1 MNSCL
6 LRNSNKFFFS
16 KAKRYREMFSQEI
29 GNKTI
34 KTIYEKSEINKN
46 KSLLSLCEDL
56 LETIENNSEI

>member
-1 MNSCL
+1 
-6 LRNSNKFFFS
+6 
-16 KAKRYREMFSQEI
+16 MFSQEI

-46 KSLLSLCEDL
+46 KSLTSLCEDL